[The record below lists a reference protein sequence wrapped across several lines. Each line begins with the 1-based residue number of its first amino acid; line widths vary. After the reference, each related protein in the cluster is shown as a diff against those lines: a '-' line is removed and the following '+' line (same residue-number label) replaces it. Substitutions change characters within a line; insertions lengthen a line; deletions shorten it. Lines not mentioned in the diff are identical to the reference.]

1 MEYSRNFGSDFPN
14 AFIPVGNKKD
24 VDHTVVNLIN
34 QYYSYIDSG
43 NISGAKSLYEDNKDE
58 HGNPILEPYMINMA
72 YINRLEE
79 EIFNTGLSVLK
90 ISTNIINNTEPLDQ
104 PEDGYWYTDY

>member
-1 MEYSRNFGSDFPN
+1 MEYSRIFGSTFPD
-14 AFIPVGNKKD
+14 ALIPVGSKKD
-24 VDHTVVNLIN
+24 VDHTVVNLVN

-43 NISGAKSLYEDNKDE
+43 NISGATKLYEDYKSF
-58 HGNPILEPYMINMA
+58 LQPYVINME

-90 ISTNIINNTEPLDQ
+90 ISTNIINSTEPLDQ
-104 PEDGYWYTDY
+104 PENGYWYTDY